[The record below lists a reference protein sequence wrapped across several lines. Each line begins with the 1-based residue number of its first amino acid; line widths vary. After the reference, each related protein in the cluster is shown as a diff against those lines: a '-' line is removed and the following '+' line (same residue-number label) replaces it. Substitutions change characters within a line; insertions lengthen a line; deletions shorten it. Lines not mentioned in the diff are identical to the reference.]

1 MTTPIATLANS
12 QNVEA
17 LLANWP
23 TPDTTD
29 ERFICVLALNPES
42 FVRRFS
48 LYVEAAV
55 NDEQQA
61 EELLQSV
68 ID

>member
-1 MTTPIATLANS
+1 MTPIATLANS

-42 FVRRFS
+42 FVRRFG

-61 EELLQSV
+61 AEFESSV
-68 ID
+68 LN